1 MKIRDRLALIFTLAT
16 GILLLVLSL
25 FVYYFSATFREREFF
40 NRLSERLLIT
50 EQLFLEEENLSE
62 NVFQEIREK
71 FLHTLPEEV
80 EIVLPRDP
88 EGIAEIKSADFPAV
102 FVDELLRQGE
112 SQFEVKNR
120 QGIGKI
126 YATKRGEFIVIVAAT
141 DKFGASTLRY
151 LQRILWLGG
160 FLSLIVVVIISSLA
174 TRRALLPIDTKIKK
188 AREISASNLHLRLE
202 VFNEHDEIGELA
214 TTFNELLDRLETA
227 FQMQKQFISN
237 ASHEIKNPLTSIIGE
252 AEVVLEKPRSPEEYV
267 QVLKNISR
275 EADRLDAMVA
285 NLLHL
290 AKTGFDEK
298 LLRNDLLRMDELI
311 LEVVESLAFK
321 NPESKILLDLEN
333 LPEDSS
339 QLEYS
344 GNKSLL
350 RIAISNLIDNA
361 CKFSSNMPV
370 SVRIHCTYT
379 QICIEVE
386 DQGIGIPDQELTYVV
401 QPFYRAPNA
410 RSFSGSGIGLSLADR
425 IIEMHGGILEL
436 VKRIP
441 NGTIA
446 RVYFS
451 F

>member
-80 EIVLPRDP
+80 EIVLPRDSA
-88 EGIAEIKSADFPAV
+88 GIAEIKNADFPAV
-102 FVDELLRQGE
+102 FVDELLSKGE
-112 SQFEVKNR
+112 SQFEVENR

-141 DKFGASTLRY
+141 DKFGASTLGY

-160 FLSLIVVVIISSLA
+160 FLSLIVVVIISSYA
-174 TRRALLPIDTKIKK
+174 TRRALLPIDKKIKQ
-188 AREISASNLHLRLE
+188 AQEISASNLHLRLE

-214 TTFNELLDRLETA
+214 TTFNQMLDRLESA
-227 FQMQKQFISN
+227 FHIQKQFISN

-267 QVLKNISR
+267 QVLNNISR
-275 EADRLDAMVA
+275 EADRLDAIVA

-290 AKTGFDEK
+290 ARTGFDET
-298 LLRNDLLRMDELI
+298 LLRKDLLRMDELI
-311 LEVVESLAFK
+311 LEIVESLAFK
-321 NPESKILLDLEN
+321 NPESSILLDLEN

-339 QLEYS
+339 QLEFA

-350 RIAISNLIDNA
+350 RIAVSNLVGNA
-361 CKFSSNMPV
+361 CKFSNNKPV
-370 SVRIHCTYT
+370 SIRIHCTQT
-379 QICIEVE
+379 HICIEVE
-386 DQGIGIPDQELTYVV
+386 DEGIGIPDQELTYVL

-425 IIEMHGGILEL
+425 IIEMHDGKLEL
-436 VKRIP
+436 AKRIP
-441 NGTIA
+441 TGTIA
-446 RVYFS
+446 RVHLPF
-451 F
+451 